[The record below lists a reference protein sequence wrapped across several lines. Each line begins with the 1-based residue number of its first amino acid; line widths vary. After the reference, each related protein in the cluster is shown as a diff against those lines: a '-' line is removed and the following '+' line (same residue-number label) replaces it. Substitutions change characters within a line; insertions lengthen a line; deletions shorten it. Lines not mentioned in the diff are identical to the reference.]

1 MTENRDESERLLAV
15 AAQAGDRGAFERLVR
30 LHKHALYRFARRYTG
45 DSQDA
50 YDIVQDTFVAAWL
63 ALHRYDE
70 RKSLTT
76 WLRAIALNKCRDYG
90 RRHAVR
96 SRFLMLFASEQDTGC
111 ASEYDPVGYSESV
124 EAPHL
129 RQLDRAIASL
139 PQRYK
144 EPLLLTLIS
153 GLTHQAAAEQLGTTA
168 KAIEMRV
175 RRAKARLRM
184 ALRQS
189 DDTEP
194 RSEP

>member
-1 MTENRDESERLLAV
+1 MTEHADDSERLLAV
-15 AAQAGDRGAFERLVR
+15 AARAGDRGAFEKLVR

-45 DSQDA
+45 DSQDT
-50 YDIVQDTFVAAWL
+50 YDIVQDSFVAAWL
-63 ALHRYDE
+63 ALRRYDE
-70 RKSLTT
+70 RQSFAV

-90 RRHAVR
+90 RRRAVR
-96 SRFLMLFASEQDTGC
+96 SRFLMLFASAQDTGC
-111 ASEYDPVGYSESV
+111 AAEDDPVGYSEPV
-124 EAPHL
+124 EAAHL

-153 GLTHQAAAEQLGTTA
+153 GLTHQAAADQLHTTT

-175 RRAKARLRM
+175 RRAKARLRI

-189 DDTEP
+189 DDAEP
-194 RSEP
+194 QSEP

>member
-1 MTENRDESERLLAV
+1 MTANADESERLLAV
-15 AAQAGDRGAFERLVR
+15 AARAGDRVAFERLVR
-30 LHKHALYRFARRYTG
+30 LHKQALYRFARRYTG

-50 YDIVQDTFVAAWL
+50 YDIVQDSFVAAWL

-70 RKSLTT
+70 RKSFTF

-90 RRHAVR
+90 RRRAVR
-96 SRFLMLFASEQDTGC
+96 SRFLALFASEQDTRCAAEDDPAGC
-111 ASEYDPVGYSESV
+111 SEPV
-124 EAPHL
+124 AATHL

-175 RRAKARLRM
+175 RRAKERLRI

-189 DDTEP
+189 DDAVEQ
-194 RSEP
+194 SEP

>member
-1 MTENRDESERLLAV
+1 MTEHADDSERLLAV
-15 AAQAGDRGAFERLVR
+15 AARAGDRGAFEKLVR

-45 DSQDA
+45 DSQDT
-50 YDIVQDTFVAAWL
+50 YDIVQDSFVAAWL
-63 ALHRYDE
+63 ALRRYDE
-70 RKSLTT
+70 RQSFVV

-90 RRHAVR
+90 RRRAVR
-96 SRFLMLFASEQDTGC
+96 SRFLMLFASAQDRGV
-111 ASEYDPVGYSESV
+111 ASEDDPVGYSEPV
-124 EAPHL
+124 AATRL

-153 GLTHQAAAEQLGTTA
+153 GLTHQAAAEQLGTTT

-175 RRAKARLRM
+175 RRAKARLRI

-189 DDTEP
+189 DAELQSKP
-194 RSEP
+194 

>member
-1 MTENRDESERLLAV
+1 MTENPDESEWLLAV
-15 AAQAGDRGAFERLVR
+15 AARAGDRGAFERLVR
-30 LHKHALYRFARRYTG
+30 LHKNALYRFARRYIG
-45 DSQDA
+45 NSQDA

-70 RKSLTT
+70 RKSFTF

-90 RRHAVR
+90 RRRAVR

-111 ASEYDPVGYSESV
+111 DSEDDPVGYSEPV
-124 EAPHL
+124 EATHL
-129 RQLDRAIASL
+129 RQLDQAIASL

-175 RRAKARLRM
+175 RRAKERLRM

-194 RSEP
+194 HSEP

>member
-1 MTENRDESERLLAV
+1 MTEHADDSERLLAE
-15 AAQAGDRGAFERLVR
+15 AARAGDRGAFEKLVR
-30 LHKHALYRFARRYTG
+30 LHKHALYRFVRRYTG

-50 YDIVQDTFVAAWL
+50 YDIVQDSFVAAWM

-70 RKSLTT
+70 RKSFTF

-90 RRHAVR
+90 RRRAVR
-96 SRFLMLFASEQDTGC
+96 SRFLILFASEQDAGC
-111 ASEYDPVGYSESV
+111 ASEHEPVGYSEPV
-124 EAPHL
+124 EAAHL

-153 GLTHQAAAEQLGTTA
+153 GLTHQAAADQLGTTT

-175 RRAKARLRM
+175 RRAKARLRI

-189 DDTEP
+189 DDAEP
-194 RSEP
+194 QSEP